1 MRAAVFAL
9 LVASAPA
16 ALAQTTLPERPSTP
30 APTAAASF
38 EARETWCE
46 QYANWYIASTPAPAE
61 AASAAPPAA
70 DVRATHEFEV
80 EFNSCKID
88 PREYERQTHAE
99 AELNAEAERG

>member
-9 LVASAPA
+9 IFCTPA
-16 ALAQTTLPERPSTP
+16 AFAQTLPERPSTP

-46 QYANWYIASTPAPAE
+46 QYANWFVANTPAPAE
-61 AASAAPPAA
+61 AASAPPAA

-80 EFNSCKID
+80 EFNSCKLD